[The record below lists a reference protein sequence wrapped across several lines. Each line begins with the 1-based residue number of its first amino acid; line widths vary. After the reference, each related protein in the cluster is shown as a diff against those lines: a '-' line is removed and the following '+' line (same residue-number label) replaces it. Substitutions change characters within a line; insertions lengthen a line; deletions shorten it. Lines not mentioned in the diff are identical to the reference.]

1 MPAELFPTRY
11 RALSHGL
18 SAAAGKFG
26 SVVAQLFLAYISYG
40 HGINYN
46 TIQKW
51 LPYSLLIF
59 SIFMILGLVT
69 TVSWIPSAERGPT
82 GEIKNLEELEVG
94 RETPN
99 GFAQTKIARI
109 VERCWRLVA
118 RVWDKAYLA
127 VDSFAGGDEK
137 ERRAAKKEEQR
148 EREMNEIENT
158 RTRSGIVENAEEGEE
173 VGNGGNTHEE
183 LGDFVNGHAGGQ
195 QSLRRSN

>member
-59 SIFMILGLVT
+59 SIFMLLGFIT
-69 TVSWIPSAERGPT
+69 TIFWIPGAEHGPT
-82 GEIKNLEELEVG
+82 GQVKTLEEWEVG
-94 RETPN
+94 RATPN
-99 GFAQTKIARI
+99 GFAQTKIARM
-109 VERCWRLVA
+109 VEWCWKLIA
-118 RVWDKAYLA
+118 RVWDKVYLF
-127 VDSFAGGDEK
+127 VDHLAGGDER
-137 ERRAAKKEEQR
+137 ERREARKQGQLDQ
-148 EREMNEIENT
+148 EMNELGLARARN
-158 RTRSGIVENAEEGEE
+158 GLAGHPEEQVDAGADPDS
-173 VGNGGNTHEE
+173 V
-183 LGDFVNGHAGGQ
+183 LRDFIDGHAGGRP
-195 QSLRRSN
+195 L